1 MLVGVA
7 VVLAWPA
14 PHPVRHS
21 TAAPG
26 PAAAARP
33 SGTGTGFDPG
43 SASDGPSRPEARA
56 AAVLRAWDAH
66 RAQAWAA
73 GDARGLRDLY
83 VPGSVAG
90 RADVAMLARWRRR
103 GLAVEGLT
111 TQLLAVHVVSAGPRR
126 LVLRVRDR
134 VTGARVAP
142 AGPTSTGPG
151 PATPLAA
158 GAEATWEVALRHLG
172 GRWRVAS
179 VRPVG
184 SVSAGRS

>member
-26 PAAAARP
+26 PGAAARP
-33 SGTGTGFDPG
+33 SGTGR
-43 SASDGPSRPEARA
+43 GPDRTPARAPRPEARA
-56 AAVLRAWDAH
+56 AAVLRAWDVR

-73 GDARGLRDLY
+73 GDDRGLRDLY
-83 VPGSVAG
+83 VPGSTAG
-90 RADVAMLARWRRR
+90 RADVAMLARWRHR

-111 TQLLAVHVVSAGPRR
+111 TQLLAVRVLATGPRR
-126 LVLRVRDR
+126 LLLRVRDR
-134 VTGARVAP
+134 VMGARVAP

-151 PATPLAA
+151 AAEPLAP
-158 GAEATWEVALRHLG
+158 GAEATREVALRRLA

-184 SVSAGRS
+184 TVSGAPS